1 MAAGTDGGKEKKK
14 VRGSAYLV
22 NNQSQCAAAKTAGD
36 WVCFSRLQ
44 PRQVDVDEGGKNGRQ
59 VVGR

>member
-1 MAAGTDGGKEKKK
+1 MSLPMESNPLMVTN
-14 VRGSAYLV
+14 LV